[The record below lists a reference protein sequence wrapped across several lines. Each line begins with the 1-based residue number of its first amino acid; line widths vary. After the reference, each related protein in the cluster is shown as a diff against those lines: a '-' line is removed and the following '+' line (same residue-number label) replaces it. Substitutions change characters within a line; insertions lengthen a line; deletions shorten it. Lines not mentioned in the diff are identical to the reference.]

1 MDDVEIFNNPEIKP
15 LIAVLSELRAEEKL
29 TIALLFGSFAN
40 GSYHRRSDIDLG
52 IAIPLADHIAETK
65 LMA

>member
-1 MDDVEIFNNPEIKP
+1 MNDIEIFNNPEIKP
-15 LIAVLSELRAEEKL
+15 L
-29 TIALLFGSFAN
+29 
-40 GSYHRRSDIDLG
+40 